1 MIYGGSTGT
10 ASFSTRPYLVDS
22 TNGAGISC
30 DLKAVQ
36 VLNLVTSS
44 QRSGESYGFAK
55 LRATSTTMARQQRT
69 APVRARRES
78 EPNRLRPTRRTSSRA
93 DGYKSGLE
101 AKIAKQIEAR

>member
-55 LRATSTTMARQQRT
+55 
-69 APVRARRES
+69 
-78 EPNRLRPTRRTSSRA
+78 A
-93 DGYKSGLE
+93 DGYEYDEDEQRNRPGNKCGRS
-101 AKIAKQIEAR
+101 